1 MKRPYSIYSDREL
14 FLYLKGS
21 KEESEAA
28 FTELYNRYASRI
40 HAYCYRVVGNT
51 EQAEDIFQETFLR
64 FYRSAQN
71 ERNMTNVPGYLLTIA
86 RNLCL
91 NHKRDRRQT
100 VSIDTLQFSAEEE
113 HAQDKTELLELIT
126 MALELLEFEYR
137 EAFVL
142 REYNGLSY
150 AQIAE
155 VVKTTVP
162 TIKTRVFR
170 AKQKI
175 KAILTPYLKDLSE

>member
-1 MKRPYSIYSDREL
+1 MKRPYSTYSDREL
-14 FLYLKGS
+14 FLFLKGP
-21 KEESEAA
+21 KDESEIA
-28 FTELYNRYASRI
+28 FTELYNRYAPRI
-40 HAYCYRVVGNT
+40 HAYCYRIVGNP

-64 FYRSAQN
+64 FYRSAQS
-71 ERNMTNVPGYLLTIA
+71 ERMMTNVPGYLLTIA

-91 NHKRDRRQT
+91 NHKRDRRQM
-100 VSIDTLQFSAEEE
+100 VSIDSMQFSAEDTNHER
-113 HAQDKTELLELIT
+113 TELLELIT

-155 VVKTTVP
+155 VVNTTVP

-175 KAILTPYLKDLSE
+175 KAILTPYLKDLPE

>member
-1 MKRPYSIYSDREL
+1 MKSPYSTYSDKEL
-14 FLYLKGS
+14 FLCLQKTTR
-21 KEESEAA
+21 EAEAA
-28 FTELYNRYASRI
+28 FTELYNRYAPRI
-40 HAYCYRVVGNT
+40 HAYCYRVVGNV

-71 ERNMTNVPGYLLTIA
+71 ERMMTNVPGYLLTIA

-91 NHKRDRRQT
+91 NYKRDRRPM
-100 VSIDTLQFSAEEE
+100 VPIDSMQFSADEASHER
-113 HAQDKTELLELIT
+113 TELLELIT

-137 EAFVL
+137 EVFVL

-155 VVKTTVP
+155 LIDTTIP
-162 TIKTRVFR
+162 TVKTRVFR

-175 KAILTPYLKDLSE
+175 KAILTPYLKDLSG